1 MGLFQQAVKTYD
13 FLESIH
19 KVGIYTAEEREPL
32 APIGHTVA
40 GADIEITVDKNG
52 GFIGAKKLG
61 EKNNGKK
68 IIIPVTMSSLGRSGT
83 KSPPHPLC
91 DKLSYMVSRNENKY
105 SNYIEL
111 LKQWADS
118 EKYTDE
124 RVQAVLKYIENGTI
138 EKDLVDTGII
148 KADKIGKD
156 DSFICWSVLGIEES
170 GSVYVGSLLKKYE
183 QFFLETNDHADSDIC
198 FVTGEKEAKVSKHP
212 GVKGMLRII
221 SFKDDGNFVHTGRFC
236 NNDQALAVSLVASQK
251 AHNVIKWLIAN
262 GSVGAE
268 RSFVCWNPNGKKVSQ
283 PALPFLNGSKEKYI
297 WENYKSELKNLLE
310 KRKTELGET
319 EDVLIAAFDS
329 ATPGRMAVTYYN
341 ELKASDY
348 LERLEYWDETCCWYD
363 NRWGTKSPD
372 LYNIIKYAFG
382 YQRGND
388 DNSKVEV
395 DADIVGQHMQRL
407 INCRV
412 DKDRIPPD
420 IKNNLVN
427 KAERLQLYNKK
438 NKDSLLFTACAV
450 IRKYKIDYE
459 KEEYQMALETEKKDR
474 SYQYGRL
481 LAVLEKIEKDTYDS
495 EKDRTTNALR
505 MQSVFVKR
513 PAYAARIITEQ
524 LKNAYYPKLS
534 PAART
539 YYGKLIGQIMEI
551 ISEFGDEEFN
561 KPLTETYLLGYY
573 LQQNALYKKNNN
585 DEEREEN

>member
-13 FLESIH
+13 VLR
-19 KVGIYTAEEREPL
+19 KTKDRNDVEPL
-32 APIGHTVA
+32 APIGHIIA
-40 GADIEITVDKNG
+40 QAKIEISVDKDGN
-52 GFIGAKKLG
+52 FRTANPYE
-61 EKNNGKK
+61 EK
-68 IIIPVTMSSLGRSGT
+68 IVIPVTEASSGRTSA
-83 KSPPHPLC
+83 PAPHPFYESISY
-91 DKLSYMVSRNENKY
+91 LSGKDEKKFSLYTEQLQK
-105 SNYIEL
+105 
-111 LKQWADS
+111 WAES
-118 EKYTDE
+118 EYTDE
-124 RVQAVLKYIENGTI
+124 QINAVLKYVQKKSIVNDLNEAGLLKSDEKGNI
-138 EKDLVDTGII
+138 KNEKDLIYWNV
-148 KADKIGKD
+148 
-156 DSFICWSVLGIEES
+156 
-170 GSVYVGSLLKKYE
+170 VGLENNTNRSLQEKYE
-183 QFFLETNDHADSDIC
+183 QYYLHQKADRDTTVCYI
-198 FVTGEKEAKVSKHP
+198 TGEKTPAAQQHLKGVVSFNGNAK
-212 GVKGMLRII
+212 II
-221 SFKDDGNFVHTGRFC
+221 SANDTSNFTYRGRFA
-236 NNDQALAVSLVASQK
+236 NSEQAVSVGYIASQK
-251 AHNVIKWLIAN
+251 AHNALKWLAAN
-262 GSVGAE
+262 EGVTFGK
-268 RSFVCWNPNGKKVSQ
+268 RTFICWNPNGKIIPVS
-283 PALPFLNGSKEKYI
+283 PFRRFRPQKENSQEEKY
-297 WENYKSELKNLLE
+297 EREYYKKELIALLE
-310 KRKTELGET
+310 KCKKDLGDN
-319 EDVLIAAFDS
+319 EDVVIVSFEAA
-329 ATPGRMAVTYYN
+329 TNGRLSVTYYN

-382 YQRGND
+382 YQRGSD
-388 DNSKVEV
+388 ENSKVEV

-412 DKDRIPPD
+412 DKGRIPSD

-427 KAERLQLYNKK
+427 KAERLLLYNKK

-481 LAVLEKIEKDTYDS
+481 LAVLEKIEQDTYDS

-539 YYGKLIGQIMEI
+539 YYDKLIGQIMEI

-573 LQQNALYKKNNN
+573 LQQNALYKKNNK